1 MIGKSQ
7 SAFERMKI
15 YTKTGD
21 KGETS
26 LVSGERVTKDH
37 LRIEAYGTVDEL
49 NATLG
54 LMRDSAPDD
63 KMNPLIETI
72 QSLLFTIGSNLAA
85 TDKNKMALPTIE
97 EQHILDL
104 EAAMD
109 GMDENLE
116 PLKNFILP
124 GGDPSASLAHLGR
137 TVCRR
142 AERRVVS
149 LMEHEAIDGV
159 ILRYLNRLSDFLFTL
174 ARYYTKAHQGVETPW
189 RPAK

>member
-1 MIGKSQ
+1 
-7 SAFERMKI
+7 MKI

>member
-1 MIGKSQ
+1 
-7 SAFERMKI
+7 MKI

-49 NATLG
+49 NAALG
-54 LMRDSAPDD
+54 LMRDSAADD
-63 KMNPLIETI
+63 KMNALVEEV
-72 QSLLFTIGSNLAA
+72 QSLLFTIGSHLSA
-85 TDKNKMALPTIE
+85 TAKNKIALPEIGEANIE
-97 EQHILDL
+97 EL
-104 EAAMD
+104 ERAMD
-109 GMDENLE
+109 EMDAQLE

-124 GGDPSASLAHLGR
+124 GGDPSASFAHLAR
-137 TVCRR
+137 TICRR

-149 LMEHEAIDGV
+149 LMEHEEIDSV

-174 ARYYTKAHQGVETPW
+174 ARHYTKKHGGRETPW
-189 RPAK
+189 RPVK